1 MLLNV
6 VFSLISELLA
16 ALINRKT
23 ERENLITVF
32 YCGNSGKVGI
42 LNLTY

>member
-6 VFSLISELLA
+6 AFSLISELVA

-23 ERENLITVF
+23 ERENQITAF
-32 YCGNSGKVGI
+32 CYGNSGKVGI
-42 LNLTY
+42 FNLTY